1 MCRGI
6 TSTVQPTMNSYSSL
20 PLCSDEAHS
29 IFNWILPLR
38 PCFDSI
44 YQMEKRG
51 MLSSAL
57 GCCTVSLERSKLPW
71 SSTHF
76 KESTLTHFYSSR
88 SHNCQSPSN
97 ECLPRN
103 VTISP
108 RVSNPQGV
116 LANLQEKYI
125 HEGLFQY
132 SKAKKI
138 GKASIALGCCMLMS
152 TLSMNLMT
160 KAILLRWSVKGK

>member
-1 MCRGI
+1 MCRGNNI
-6 TSTVQPTMNSYSSL
+6 HSPADYEFILKLTSMFRWGPLYLQLNSSL
-20 PLCSDEAHS
+20 TALFWLNIS
-29 IFNWILPLR
+29 N
-38 PCFDSI
+38 
-44 YQMEKRG
+44 EKKG
-51 MLSSAL
+51 VLSSAL
-57 GCCTVSLERSKLPW
+57 HCCSVSLERSKLPW

-76 KESTLTHFYSSR
+76 KESTLTYFYSSR
-88 SHNCQSPSN
+88 SHNCQSPWN

-116 LANLQEKYI
+116 LANLHVKYI
-125 HEGLFQY
+125 QEGLFQY
-132 SKAKKI
+132 SRAKKI

-152 TLSMNLMT
+152 TLSMNPMT